1 MVSTKSLSLFDNMNQ
16 LTPYTVGFDRMF
28 DRLQDYTSNNLTST
42 NFPPYNI
49 RKVGEFDYTI
59 ELALAGFS
67 KKDIEVKVVDG
78 VITIKSIKENSEDD
92 EALYRGISYR
102 KFTKKF
108 SLADDME
115 VKGAKLDNGLLSIDL
130 ERIVPEEKKPRTIDI
145 K

>member
-1 MVSTKSLSLFDNMNQ
+1 MVSKSISLFAHINS
-16 LTPYTVGFDRMF
+16 LTPYSIGFDTVF
-28 DRLQDYTSNNLTST
+28 DRLSQNIDNSSY
-42 NFPPYNI
+42 PPYNI

-78 VITIKSIKENSEDD
+78 VITIKSIKDNSEDD
-92 EALYRGISYR
+92 DSLYRGISYR